1 MLTIEALKAYG
12 ADVDD
17 GLTRCMNNQEFYL
30 KLIGK
35 ALEDP
40 NFKKLEDSIAAK
52 DFDSAFE
59 AAHSL
64 KGVLGNLALTPIYKP
79 VFDITELLRART
91 ETDYAPILKEI
102 SDKKAELMALG
113 E

>member
-17 GLTRCMNNQEFYL
+17 GLTRCMNNQAFYI

-35 ALEDP
+35 AVEDP
-40 NFKKLEDSIAAK
+40 NFKKLEDSISAK

-79 VFDITELLRART
+79 VFDITELLRAKVDM
-91 ETDYAPILKEI
+91 DYAPLLNEI
-102 SDKKAELMALG
+102 KNKKAELKALAD
-113 E
+113 